1 MIRKLRLKFIIVNM
15 SIVTV
20 LLACILSFV
29 YSLTLIQ
36 MENKSIRALQKTI
49 ALSYTQD
56 DAPAQKLE
64 SRLPYVVLQIT
75 PDHSWELISSH
86 NFDCTDQEFMDSIV
100 AQALD
105 STKRTGNLTHHALR
119 YCRIQYPGGDRLM
132 FSDISKEQDVMHSLR
147 YSCLALG
154 VIGFFLFLGI
164 SILLSHWAIKPVD
177 AAMKQQQQFIAD
189 ASHELKTPLTVIM
202 TNAELLQDPSATEA
216 ARRRCV
222 DGILSMSQ
230 RMKDMTNQLLQ
241 LARLDAPLPQENL
254 SELNFSELIEDE
266 ILPYEPLFFE
276 KGLTLAS
283 EIQPDIR
290 LNGSSQQLRQ
300 LLGILLDNAQK
311 YCIPQGIAQV
321 VLSATRK
328 NRCVLTVANQGTPL
342 TPEQCR
348 QSFQRFYRIEA
359 SRGGESFGL
368 GLAIAKGITEQHN
381 GKIWVESK
389 NGYNLYH
396 AEFPRL

>member
-49 ALSYTQD
+49 ALSYTQND
-56 DAPAQKLE
+56 TPAQKLE
-64 SRLPYVVLQIT
+64 SRFPYVVLQIT
-75 PDHSWELISSH
+75 PDHSWELINSH
-86 NFDCTDQEFMDSIV
+86 NFDCSDQEFMDTIV
-100 AQALD
+100 NQALD
-105 STKRTGNLTHHALR
+105 STKRTGNLTHYALR

-164 SILLSHWAIKPVD
+164 SILLSHWAIKPVA

-202 TNAELLQDPSATEA
+202 TNAEILQDPFATEA
-216 ARRRCV
+216 ARCRCV

-241 LARLDAPLPQENL
+241 LARLDAPLPQKNL
-254 SELNFSELIEDE
+254 SPLNFSELIEDE

-276 KGLTLAS
+276 KGLVLES

-311 YCIPQGIAQV
+311 YCTPQGNAQV
-321 VLSATRK
+321 DLSATRK

>member
-15 SIVTV
+15 GIVTV
-20 LLACILSFV
+20 LLACILGFV

-56 DAPAQKLE
+56 DTPAQKLE
-64 SRLPYVVLQIT
+64 SRFPYVVLQIT
-75 PDHSWELISSH
+75 PDHSWELIKSH
-86 NFDCTDQEFMDSIV
+86 NFDCSDQEFMDSIV
-100 AQALD
+100 AQALG
-105 STKRTGNLTHHALR
+105 STKRTGNLKHHALR
-119 YCRIQYPGGDRLM
+119 YCLIQYPGGDRLM

-177 AAMKQQQQFIAD
+177 EAMKQQQQFIAD

-202 TNAELLQDPSATEA
+202 TNAELLQDPSATETT
-216 ARRRCV
+216 RRRCV

-241 LARLDAPLPQENL
+241 LAKLDAPLPQQNL
-254 SELNFSELIEDE
+254 SELNFSELIEVE

-276 KGLTLAS
+276 KGLTLES

-290 LNGSSQQLRQ
+290 LNGNSQQLRQ

-321 VLSATRK
+321 NLSATRK

-342 TPEQCR
+342 TPEQCQ

-368 GLAIAKGITEQHN
+368 GLAIAKGITEQHK

-389 NGYNLYH
+389 DGCNLYH
-396 AEFPRL
+396 AEFPCL